1 MNDLSNAAIVQDQD
15 GDCWKCKPIPRVAIY
30 VLLSL
35 LLVGLGVSIFILVG
49 VHNAAFFLSLLSL
62 SALIAAFLVWN
73 TLNWRRNGAVLLY
86 LHSFPD
92 SDLRLARDG
101 QLVKITGVVTCGSV
115 SLESSYE
122 KASRCIYTSTVL
134 YEYGR
139 LGLKPIDGPR
149 VRACFHWRL
158 AYCERFSTDFY
169 ITDSKSGIRALVKAG
184 PGCKVIPLIIES
196 RLVATARKRSSL
208 STHLRKWLRD
218 RNLSAEAH
226 LLRLEEGYIEEGN
239 AVSVMGMLN
248 RSEDSLMIVHPPEIT
263 STGCLWRNMLLPV
276 DVDGLIL
283 EGPKATALVTSP
295 NSLPRQ
301 QQRT

>member
-1 MNDLSNAAIVQDQD
+1 MNDLSSAAKLKDQE
-15 GDCWKCKPIPRVAIY
+15 GHCWKCKPIPRAAIW
-30 VLLSL
+30 VLLSVF
-35 LLVGLGVSIFILVG
+35 LVGFVVSIFILVA

-62 SALIAAFLVWN
+62 SALVAAFLIWN
-73 TLNWRRNGAVLLY
+73 ALSWRRNGALLLY

-122 KASRCIYTSTVL
+122 KASRCIYTSTIL
-134 YEYGR
+134 YESGG
-139 LGLKPIDGPR
+139 LGLKPID
-149 VRACFHWRL
+149 ANTTCFHWRL
-158 AYCERFSTDFY
+158 AYSERFSTDFY

-184 PGCKVIPLIIES
+184 SDCRVVPLIIES
-196 RLVATARKRSSL
+196 RLVNTTRKCITL

-218 RNLSAEAH
+218 RDLSAEAR
-226 LLRLEEGYIEEGN
+226 LLRLEEGYVKEGN
-239 AVSVMGMLN
+239 SVSVIGMLN
-248 RSEDSLMIVHPPEIT
+248 RSDDTATIVQPPELI

-283 EGPKATALVTSP
+283 GAQGRL
-295 NSLPRQ
+295 L
-301 QQRT
+301 